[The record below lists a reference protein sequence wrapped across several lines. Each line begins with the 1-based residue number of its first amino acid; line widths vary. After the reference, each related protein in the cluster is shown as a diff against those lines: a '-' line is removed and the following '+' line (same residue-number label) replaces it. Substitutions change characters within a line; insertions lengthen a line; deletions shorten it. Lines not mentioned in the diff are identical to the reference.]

1 MNLTITQTN
10 ERKTNP
16 FLEILRIRN
25 FRLLWIGEAISVL
38 GDHFYI
44 VALPWLVLQLTGD
57 ALVVGAVL
65 ALAAVPRAA
74 LMLVGGALSDRF
86 PPRNIMLASNLARFI
101 LVSLLAGLVFTNR
114 VEIWMLY
121 ALAILFGIADAFLY
135 PAHSA
140 MAPQLVKKDLLQ
152 AANSLMQG
160 TYMLTMLAGPVLAGL
175 LIAALGDG
183 HAKGVNMQGIAAAL
197 GLDAISFLGSLV
209 TLLLIN
215 QPRAETSRGKESILE
230 SIRSGLVFVWND
242 IPLRAFFLVV
252 AAVTFFFDGPF
263 IIGVPLLADTRFPE
277 GAVAYGAILSA
288 RGLGSLLGV
297 AFAGVLPQ
305 PNPKRRGA
313 VLLALAGGMGIGLA
327 LLGISSSTN
336 FAAVIGLAVGVFH
349 GYILVFLVTW
359 VQSRP
364 PEEFVGRLMSL
375 LLFASTG
382 LIPVSMAVSG
392 VVSRVDV
399 TGLLVVSGTLI
410 ILISLAML
418 FNPTVRAME
427 PNAAQAGD

>member
-1 MNLTITQTN
+1 
-10 ERKTNP
+10 
-16 FLEILRIRN
+16 
-25 FRLLWIGEAISVL
+25 
-38 GDHFYI
+38 
-44 VALPWLVLQLTGD
+44 
-57 ALVVGAVL
+57 
-65 ALAAVPRAA
+65 
-74 LMLVGGALSDRF
+74 
-86 PPRNIMLASNLARFI
+86 
-101 LVSLLAGLVFTNR
+101 
-114 VEIWMLY
+114 
-121 ALAILFGIADAFLY
+121 
-135 PAHSA
+135 
-140 MAPQLVKKDLLQ
+140 
-152 AANSLMQG
+152 MQS
-160 TYMLTMLAGPVLAGL
+160 TYMLTMLAGL

-183 HAKGVNMQGIAAAL
+183 RSEGANMQGIAAAL

-209 TLLLIN
+209 TLLFIN

-230 SIRSGLVFVWND
+230 SIRSGLAFVWHD
-242 IPLRAFFLVV
+242 IPLRAFFVVV

-297 AFAGVLPQ
+297 ALAGVLPQ

-327 LLGISSSTN
+327 LLGISSATN
-336 FAAVIGLAVGVFH
+336 FAAVIGLAVGAFN
-349 GYILVFLVTW
+349 GYILVFLITW

-382 LIPVSMAVSG
+382 LIPVSMAISG
-392 VVSRVDV
+392 LVSRVDV

-418 FNPTVRAME
+418 FNPSVRAME
-427 PNAAQAGD
+427 PAAQADKSVVCSTFSFEAED